1 MIGLGPTQLAIRSLE
16 DGSERLLTEEGP
28 VFGGLIWDFDSRHLM
43 YRKSGDPRL
52 YSISLDTKEDT
63 VLVEDIENLNLKA
76 VSPDGSYWALDVRG
90 QRDTLILALENFLPE
105 EPASPK
111 GNEQGARR

>member
-1 MIGLGPTQLAIRSLE
+1 
-16 DGSERLLTEEGP
+16 
-28 VFGGLIWDFDSRHLM
+28 M

-52 YSISLDTKEDT
+52 YSFSLDTEEET
-63 VLVEDIENLNLKA
+63 VLVEDMENLNLTA
-76 VSPDGSYWALDVRG
+76 VSPDGRYWALEVRG
-90 QRDTLILALENFLPE
+90 QRGTLILALENFLPE